1 MKKGHAPNP
10 VAVPLAAV
18 LVVALVALWWPGP
31 SLAQAPRRILFG
43 IGVETAAKAQLLPKT
58 GSPYGALGS
67 SAIHAAVRFLPAEEG
82 GIISALRIGCVRDD
96 IRYNY
101 APGRSF
107 SINRLCA
114 RVEGEGLVPT
124 RWPALWLS
132 AGIGVDWHIAQN
144 EGFGARG
151 NGGEDSLAIPYAAA
165 DLDRADKDLWAARRL
180 VTPTITIGPVLRIA
194 TRRKPLWVQLF
205 VRQALLNSYD
215 LPVPVTLRE
224 NFFTRH
230 QILVSQRPTY
240 IGLSASYF
248 F

>member
-1 MKKGHAPNP
+1 M
-10 VAVPLAAV
+10 VV
-18 LVVALVALWWPGP
+18 LIWAFITATIATLFSSRARG
-31 SLAQAPRRILFG
+31 QAPRRILFG
-43 IGVETAAKAQLLPKT
+43 LGIEAAAKAQLLPKT
-58 GSPYGALGS
+58 GSSYGALGS
-67 SAIHAAVRFLPAEEG
+67 SAIHGTVRFLPSNEG
-82 GIISALRIGCVRDD
+82 GIISALRVGCVRDD
-96 IRYNY
+96 VHYNY
-101 APGRSF
+101 TPGRHF
-107 SINRLCA
+107 FVNRMCV
-114 RVEGEGLVPT
+114 RVEAEGLVPT
-124 RWPALWLS
+124 RWQALWLS

-180 VTPTITIGPVLRIA
+180 VTPTITIGPVLRIT

-205 VRQALLNSYD
+205 VRQALLNSYEV
-215 LPVPVTLRE
+215 PVPVTLRE